1 MSFLKKL
8 LNSTF
13 EEKNESL
20 PIGLSEF
27 DAWAAKIIARAGIP
41 DNDSTRFALSTMVL
55 YVEQSVDSVPA
66 DYFVSRLRK
75 GAANQTVSQ
84 VMQDLKE
91 KQEKQKATDEA
102 KNAAAIEVKSEAL
115 NEASASEPQQ

>member
-13 EEKNESL
+13 EEKSEPL
-20 PIGLSEF
+20 PIGLTEF
-27 DAWAAKIIARAGIP
+27 DAWAAKIIAAAGIP

-55 YVEQSVDSVPA
+55 YVDQGTDRVPA
-66 DYFVSRLRK
+66 EHFITRLRK
-75 GAANQTVSQ
+75 GASNETVSQ
-84 VMQDLKE
+84 VMHDLKE
-91 KQEKQKATDEA
+91 KQKAAEEA
-102 KNAAAIEVKSEAL
+102 RIAATIEVKSEAL